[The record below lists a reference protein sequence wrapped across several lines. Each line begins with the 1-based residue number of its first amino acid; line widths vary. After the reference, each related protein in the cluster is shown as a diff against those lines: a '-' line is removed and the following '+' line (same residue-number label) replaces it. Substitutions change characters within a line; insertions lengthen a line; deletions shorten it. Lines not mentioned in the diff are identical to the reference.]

1 MPHSLTTTFLTQ
13 VPKKRGPKKKK
24 MTQARV
30 LKLCVRRVKANS
42 RERSRMHG
50 LNDALDVLREHVPCH
65 SSTQKLSKIETLR
78 LARNYIA
85 AMTTILKSGVKPDNV
100 DFAKALSQGLSQNT
114 MNLVA
119 GSLQLNPR
127 TLLPEGQ
134 LKAFEQFAGYPPTGM
149 ECYPGQGYPD
159 MYAMHDDQQTSP
171 QSTTPQM
178 QQYGGEY
185 PDMHGGVM
193 RMNCDVTV
201 YAPPTSD
208 MFHARPQPHPHHAAS
223 NHFEAAFPQGT
234 MTSAKFGFLPQTVT
248 HAHMAPGNYTGVV
261 DGVHAVRKCSAGSE
275 QFPDNMSL
283 NDSGVSGLLEDFESF
298 EPNPTSVADQN
309 TFHMLNP
316 AVTVGGVYHGAL

>member
-1 MPHSLTTTFLTQ
+1 MQ

-30 LKLCVRRVKANS
+30 LKLRVRRVKANS

-85 AMTTILKSGVKPDNV
+85 AMTTILKTGVKPDNV

-119 GSLQLNPR
+119 GNLQLNPR

-134 LKAFEQFAGYPPTGM
+134 LKAYEQYAAYPPAGM
-149 ECYPGQGYPD
+149 ECYPGQGGYPD
-159 MYAMHDDQQTSP
+159 MYALHEDP
-171 QSTTPQM
+171 QSPPQSAPPQL

-185 PDMHGGVM
+185 PDMHGAVM

-208 MFHARPQPHPHHAAS
+208 MFLGRPQPHPHHAAS

-234 MTSAKFGFLPQTVT
+234 MTSSKFGFLPQTVA
-248 HAHMAPGNYTGVV
+248 HAHMAPGNYSGVV
-261 DGVHAVRKCSAGSE
+261 DGAHAGRKCSGSE

-283 NDSGVSGLLEDFESF
+283 NDSGVSGLLEDFDSF
-298 EPNPTSVADQN
+298 ESNPTSVAEQN
-309 TFHMLNP
+309 TFHMLNT
-316 AVTVGGVYHGAL
+316 AVSVGGVYHGAL